1 MQYAHDARTF
11 VYSHYVARGLRS
23 ATGVIGATLI
33 ALQFADL
40 PTAMVV
46 SMGALCTSLMDLPS
60 PFNHKFNEML
70 ASVLLCTAVTL
81 LVAMATPF
89 PRVMPLVLVL
99 VTFMAGMMT
108 VYGNKTLPLQFS
120 ALFVMTLTIN
130 EDFVVRRALEHS
142 LLFGIGAVAY
152 MAYAMVVSWATQR
165 RTKQQVLA
173 EALYEMAGY
182 LEIKAG
188 FYDAGYDYEAQF
200 NQLVRQQIVVAERQ
214 QAARDLV
221 LRGNRTPHDGLL
233 VQVHMR
239 MLDLYEYI
247 LSTNTDYPLL
257 RQTFAGTPVL
267 DHLRRL
273 VQLMC
278 EDVEGIAYDITRGR
292 PSYAS
297 VEYRQELRAVEHEIA
312 QLRHHHINAAAM
324 TAVAETLDM
333 IKGAIVLVEQLHEAS
348 RTPVEP
354 SKVLPGPDMTPFL
367 TRQRYELKVL
377 RDNLNWK
384 SPAFRYA
391 LRITMAVGAGL
402 WIADHLPYVSHSYW
416 ILLTIIVILKP
427 NFSMTKQR
435 YNDRLIG
442 TLIGCVI
449 AVGVLKVVHQPL
461 ILLGVLFLAL
471 VASTAFSTIKYRYT
485 AVAACVQVLIQ
496 INLLM
501 PGSPTVAGERLI
513 DTVIGGLIASVFSFV
528 LPSWEYRALPALV
541 ENVLQAN
548 RRYIAATRDLLLRVA
563 KDDFAYRVQRK
574 QFMDSLSA
582 LIGAFQ
588 RMLDEPKSRHRAVD
602 NLNRFIVQN
611 YLVAAHVAAARIQV
625 REHYGELDLPAAEA
639 AIRQATD
646 AAANSLQL
654 ANERLAEDDRAGGR
668 GAGFIRAVKDP
679 AKGKA
684 QAKAPVKAT
693 ETADLAN
700 DSVDAKGAAG
710 AGVAE
715 LADVAV
721 ASAASTASTVSAAS
735 NAQAVRAADAAIAT
749 EALIAPPAAEDASE
763 RRARLADSA
772 DRRRA
777 DVLVQAA
784 ASGELTRAASEAG
797 GTASTAS
804 STGRTANAILER
816 RLRALREDTAK
827 IALRTGAIGRA
838 MRER

>member
-1 MQYAHDARTF
+1 MQYAHDPRTF
-11 VYSHYVARGLRS
+11 IYSHYVYRGLRS
-23 ATGVIGATLI
+23 ATGVIGA
-33 ALQFADL
+33 ALVAMQFTDL

-46 SMGALCTSLMDLPS
+46 SIGALCTSLMDLPN
-60 PFNHKFNEML
+60 PLNHKFNEML

-81 LVAMATPF
+81 AVAMATPF
-89 PRVMPLVLVL
+89 PRVMPFVLVL
-99 VTFMAGMMT
+99 VTFMAGMMSA
-108 VYGNKTLPLQFS
+108 YGNKTLPLQFS
-120 ALFVMTLTIN
+120 ALFVMTLTVN
-130 EDFVVRRALEHS
+130 EDFVVRRALEHA
-142 LLFGIGAVAY
+142 LLFGVGAVAY
-152 MAYAMVVSWATQR
+152 MGYAMAVSWVTQR

-188 FYDAGYDYEAQF
+188 FYDAGNDYDAQF

-221 LRGNRTPHDGLL
+221 LRGNRTTHDGLL
-233 VQVHMR
+233 VQAHLR

-278 EDVEGIAYDITRGR
+278 QDVESIAYDITRGR
-292 PSYAS
+292 YSYAE
-297 VEYRQELRAVEHEIA
+297 VDYRQELRAVEAEIA
-312 QLRHHHINAAAM
+312 QLRHHHIQPAAM
-324 TAVAETLDM
+324 TALAETLDM
-333 IKGAIVLVEQLHEAS
+333 IKGAIALVAQLHEAS

-377 RDNLNWK
+377 RDNLNWR
-384 SPAFRYA
+384 SPAFRFA
-391 LRITMAVGAGL
+391 LRITLAVGVGL

-442 TLIGCVI
+442 TLIGCAISV
-449 AVGVLKVVHQPL
+449 AVLRLVHQPL
-461 ILLGVLFLAL
+461 VLLGVLFVAL
-471 VASTAFSTIKYRYT
+471 VAGTAFSTIKYRYT

-496 INLLM
+496 INLLL
-501 PGSPTVAGERLI
+501 PGSTTVAGERLI
-513 DTVIGGLIASVFSFV
+513 DTVIGGVIASVFSFV

-582 LIGAFQ
+582 LIGSFQ
-588 RMLDEPKSRHRAVD
+588 RMLDEPRSRHRAVD
-602 NLNRFIVQN
+602 NLSRFIVQN

-625 REHYGELDLPAAEA
+625 REHYGELDVPAAEA

-646 AAANSLQL
+646 AATHSLAL
-654 ANERLAEDDRAGGR
+654 ASERLVEDDRAGGR
-668 GAGFIRAVKDP
+668 GVGFVRPGEPATAAAAAVGTAAAARAVP
-679 AKGKA
+679 KA
-684 QAKAPVKAT
+684 GGEAGPGHAAVAGAAPQAAAVLNAAVDAT
-693 ETADLAN
+693 STAD
-700 DSVDAKGAAG
+700 
-710 AGVAE
+710 E
-715 LADVAV
+715 
-721 ASAASTASTVSAAS
+721 ASA
-735 NAQAVRAADAAIAT
+735 
-749 EALIAPPAAEDASE
+749 

-784 ASGELTRAASEAG
+784 ASGELAKAAAAQREPG
-797 GTASTAS
+797 GGNTAS
-804 STGRTANAILER
+804 STGRSANAILER
-816 RLRALREDTAK
+816 RLRALREDAAK

-838 MRER
+838 MRQRGR

>member
-11 VYSHYVARGLRS
+11 VYSHYVYRGLRS

-152 MAYAMVVSWATQR
+152 MAYAMAVSWATQR

-173 EALYEMAGY
+173 ESLYEMAGY

-188 FYDAGYDYEAQF
+188 FYDAGNDYEALF

-221 LRGNRTPHDGLL
+221 LRGNRTTHDGLL

-257 RQTFAGTPVL
+257 RQTFGSTPVL

-278 EDVEGIAYDITRGR
+278 KDVEGIAYDITRGR

-297 VEYRQELRAVEHEIA
+297 VDYRDELRAVAHEIA
-312 QLRHHHINAAAM
+312 QLRYHHINPAAM
-324 TAVAETLDM
+324 TAAVETLDM

-384 SPAFRYA
+384 SPAFRFA

-402 WIADHLPYVSHSYW
+402 WIAEHLPYVSHSYW

-496 INLLM
+496 INLLV
-501 PGSPTVAGERLI
+501 PGSSTVAGERLI
-513 DTVIGGLIASVFSFV
+513 DTVIGGVIATVFSFV

-582 LIGAFQ
+582 LIGSFQ

-654 ANERLAEDDRAGGR
+654 ASERLAEDDRAGGR

-679 AKGKA
+679 AK
-684 QAKAPVKAT
+684 AKAPVKAT
-693 ETADLAN
+693 ETAGLVHASVGAN
-700 DSVDAKGAAG
+700 VAA
-710 AGVAE
+710 AVGVADDGADG
-715 LADVAV
+715 ADVVAV
-721 ASAASTASTVSAAS
+721 SDT
-735 NAQAVRAADAAIAT
+735 QAVRAADAAIGT
-749 EALIAPPAAEDASE
+749 EALAAPPAAEDASE

-784 ASGELTRAASEAG
+784 ASGELTRAAGEAG

>member
-11 VYSHYVARGLRS
+11 VYSHYVYRGLRS

-46 SMGALCTSLMDLPS
+46 SMGALCTSLMDLPN
-60 PFNHKFNEML
+60 PLNHKFNEMM
-70 ASVLLCTAVTL
+70 ASVLLCSAVTL

-89 PRVMPLVLVL
+89 PRVMPFVLVL

-108 VYGNKTLPLQFS
+108 AYGNKTLPLQFS

-130 EDFVVRRALEHS
+130 EDFVVRRAIEHA
-142 LLFGIGAVAY
+142 LLFTVGAVAY
-152 MAYAMVVSWATQR
+152 MAYAMAVSWATQR

-173 EALYEMAGY
+173 ESLYEMASY

-188 FYDAGYDYEAQF
+188 FYDAGNDYEALF

-221 LRGNRTPHDGLL
+221 LRGNRTTHDGLL

-257 RQTFAGTPVL
+257 RQTFGSTPVL

-278 EDVEGIAYDITRGR
+278 KDVEAIAFDITRGR
-292 PSYAS
+292 PSYAE
-297 VEYRQELRAVEHEIA
+297 VDYRQVLRAVEQEIA
-312 QLRHHHINAAAM
+312 QLRYHHINPAAM
-324 TAVAETLDM
+324 TALAETLDM
-333 IKGAIVLVEQLHEAS
+333 IKGAIALVEQLHEAS

-384 SPAFRYA
+384 SPAFRFA

-442 TLIGCVI
+442 TLIGCAISV
-449 AVGVLKVVHQPL
+449 AVLKVVHQPL

-501 PGSPTVAGERLI
+501 PGSSTVAGERLI

-541 ENVLQAN
+541 DNVLQAN

-582 LIGAFQ
+582 LIGSFQ

-646 AAANSLQL
+646 AATHSLQL
-654 ANERLAEDDRAGGR
+654 ASQRLADDDRAGGR
-668 GAGFIRAVKDP
+668 GAGFIRA
-679 AKGKA
+679 AKER
-684 QAKAPVKAT
+684 AKAAEGQQPPDRSKTVGNTQSPGAMLAGAAATVMAADIAGSGAAVAAGVMPGNDAANAVKAAAA
-693 ETADLAN
+693 ENAAN
-700 DSVDAKGAAG
+700 AA
-710 AGVAE
+710 A
-715 LADVAV
+715 
-721 ASAASTASTVSAAS
+721 
-735 NAQAVRAADAAIAT
+735 AAD
-749 EALIAPPAAEDASE
+749 EASE

-784 ASGELTRAASEAG
+784 ASGELARAASEAG
-797 GTASTAS
+797 ATASSAS

-816 RLRALREDTAK
+816 RLRALREDAAK

-838 MRER
+838 MRQR

>member
-11 VYSHYVARGLRS
+11 VYSHYVYRGLRS

-152 MAYAMVVSWATQR
+152 MAYAMAVSWATQR

-173 EALYEMAGY
+173 ESLYEMAGY

-188 FYDAGYDYEAQF
+188 FYDAGNDYEALF

-221 LRGNRTPHDGLL
+221 LRGNRTTHDGLL

-257 RQTFAGTPVL
+257 RQTFGSTPVL

-278 EDVEGIAYDITRGR
+278 KDVEGIAYDITRGR

-297 VEYRQELRAVEHEIA
+297 VDYREELRAVAHEIA
-312 QLRHHHINAAAM
+312 QLRYHHINPAAM
-324 TAVAETLDM
+324 TAAVETLDM

-384 SPAFRYA
+384 SPAFRFA

-402 WIADHLPYVSHSYW
+402 WIAEHLPYVSHSYW

-496 INLLM
+496 INLLV
-501 PGSPTVAGERLI
+501 PGSATVAGERLI
-513 DTVIGGLIASVFSFV
+513 DTVIGGVIATVFSFV

-582 LIGAFQ
+582 LIGSFQ

-654 ANERLAEDDRAGGR
+654 ASERLAEDDRAGGR

-679 AKGKA
+679 AK
-684 QAKAPVKAT
+684 APVKAT
-693 ETADLAN
+693 ETAGLVN
-700 DSVDAKGAAG
+700 DRVGAKVAVAVGVGDGADG
-710 AGVAE
+710 ADG
-715 LADVAV
+715 ADVA
-721 ASAASTASTVSAAS
+721 AASD
-735 NAQAVRAADAAIAT
+735 AQAVRAADAAIAT
-749 EALIAPPAAEDASE
+749 EALAAPPAAEDASE

-797 GTASTAS
+797 NIASTAS